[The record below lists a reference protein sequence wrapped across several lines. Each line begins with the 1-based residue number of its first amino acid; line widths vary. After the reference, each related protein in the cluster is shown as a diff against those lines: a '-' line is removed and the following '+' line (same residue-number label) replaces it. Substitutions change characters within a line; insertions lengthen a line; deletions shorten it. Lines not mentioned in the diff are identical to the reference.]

1 MRSWIW
7 KGLTAYVQLLVF
19 FLGAQAGDGFWE
31 IPDENGAQCG
41 NMAATW
47 KGRCASDL
55 YGRCLDLKH
64 AYKQLGRNPV
74 DNWSSVLAVDLFTFS
89 KLWRFQL
96 ER

>member
-55 YGRCLDLKH
+55 YTPT
-64 AYKQLGRNPV
+64 N
-74 DNWSSVLAVDLFTFS
+74 N
-89 KLWRFQL
+89 L
-96 ER
+96 EEILLTTGLQS